1 MRRTEQREPE
11 KFLTF
16 CHFSRETMPRSLSRQ
31 FSTEVHSRAIDACTD
46 VEELRRVA
54 KTLLSAWQLQAE
66 MSERYGA
73 ELLGIK
79 RA

>member
-1 MRRTEQREPE
+1 M
-11 KFLTF
+11 
-16 CHFSRETMPRSLSRQ
+16 
-31 FSTEVHSRAIDACTD
+31 HSRAIDSCSD

-54 KTLLSAWQLQAE
+54 KTLLTAWQLQAE

-73 ELLGIK
+73 ELLGLK